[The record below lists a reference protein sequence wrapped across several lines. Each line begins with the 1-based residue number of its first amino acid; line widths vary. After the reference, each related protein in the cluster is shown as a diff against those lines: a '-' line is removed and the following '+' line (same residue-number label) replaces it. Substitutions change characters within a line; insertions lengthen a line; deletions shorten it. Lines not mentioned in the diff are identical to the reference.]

1 MSLQYANT
9 GRRRA
14 GTIESSHFGQVAASQ
29 QTRPLSAVT
38 LKHRSEVNPSIAV
51 THSTGRLD
59 SPVERLPFNSRPQ
72 LPGDHFL
79 VPATPSSTTSHPSAG
94 LASATSPRPKQ
105 GIESSNNNKLLLR
118 ERSATAS
125 RLVPTVV
132 AVNPAEQRL
141 ELSVNGNP
149 NLLTH
154 AASLGESGLI
164 MQTRHADEGAAWE
177 ARKRRNEDDV
187 RFVSPRSSHA
197 ALRAS
202 PQTRTAALREESRP
216 LPPRML
222 SGATASP
229 GGYGASP
236 HNGHASPHMQLP
248 SFNHLASGG
257 PDDPVNGK
265 RRRVTVSRQDEE
277 ARARDAYDYVDEDEE
292 AYRAAARARRGP
304 ERDGAAHYSP
314 ESRHYAA
321 GPPQN
326 GPVPTSAEAEQYE
339 GVVPLSRRRGDLAHA
354 KASRL
359 HIDVGNSGSP
369 TAADLPSSGS
379 RRTNAPT
386 PVARSAPAHKI
397 SFDGEPGLSSRH
409 PGAHQ
414 SPSGAGMAQAP
425 IGRRVEYEIDER
437 YAGASPPQR
446 GLAPRPEP
454 AGSQRSAMGHGY
466 AAPLASAR
474 FVPQT
479 ATLPSPAYHTT
490 AFMRGGGPPGAPP
503 GGGAAPPRTA
513 GLPQPPPTARL
524 PEHLRSPPSSKTQ
537 FLALFSNFYDSLT
550 DSRTL
555 KATLEDQVRRSN
567 TLLQTLQ
574 RSSRV
579 LDATVDRRIKEERG
593 MWETRV
599 HTLEDRVRELEG
611 KLGIASDEPAS
622 QRGPPA
628 AEIRRAEASTEVTT
642 DPNAPVPA
650 GARKVGGAS
659 NKSKK
664 ENAAKAKAK
673 EEEEVKKQLDAAEAS
688 EPAEDA
694 EEGDELQSSRGEG
707 E

>member
-14 GTIESSHFGQVAASQ
+14 GTIESSHFGQVAPQ

-38 LKHRSEVNPSIAV
+38 FKHRSEVNPSIAV
-51 THSTGRLD
+51 THSTGTLD
-59 SPVERLPFNSRPQ
+59 SSVERLPFNSRPQ

-94 LASATSPRPKQ
+94 LPSATSPRPKQ
-105 GIESSNNNKLLLR
+105 VIESSNNNKLLLR

-132 AVNPAEQRL
+132 AVNPADQRL
-141 ELSVNGNP
+141 DLSVNGNTK
-149 NLLTH
+149 LLTH

-177 ARKRRNEDDV
+177 ARKRRNEDDS

-414 SPSGAGMAQAP
+414 SPAGTGMAPGP

-454 AGSQRSAMGHGY
+454 AGSQRSAMGHG
-466 AAPLASAR
+466 
-474 FVPQT
+474 
-479 ATLPSPAYHTT
+479 
-490 AFMRGGGPPGAPP
+490 
-503 GGGAAPPRTA
+503 
-513 GLPQPPPTARL
+513 
-524 PEHLRSPPSSKTQ
+524 SKTQ

-599 HTLEDRVRELEG
+599 HALEDRVRELEG
-611 KLGIASDEPAS
+611 KLGIASVEPAS
-622 QRGPPA
+622 QRVPPA
-628 AEIRRAEASTEVTT
+628 AETRPGETSTEVTT

-688 EPAEDA
+688 EPADDA